1 VESPA
6 TGALFAINPKTQDAR
21 ISGSLASLCGL
32 EKAIA
37 SKNASAIQTSI
48 DKITLMQ
55 AQSLFVGGVPMLFYG
70 DEAAYTNDYSYL
82 EDTGKSYDNR
92 WMHRP
97 IIDWKKN
104 AAVDKK
110 DTVENKVFTNLQK
123 LIKLRKSL
131 KVLADL
137 KNIHWLEVHNNSII
151 GFERYLNG
159 EKVYFL
165 FNFGVEPQEVTYYM
179 LGAYGE
185 RANQMIDLW
194 SDKIISIGMDHEHL
208 TFAPYQFYV
217 LK

>member
-1 VESPA
+1 
-6 TGALFAINPKTQDAR
+6 
-21 ISGSLASLCGL
+21 
-32 EKAIA
+32 
-37 SKNASAIQTSI
+37 
-48 DKITLMQ
+48 
-55 AQSLFVGGVPMLFYG
+55 MLFYG
-70 DEAAYTNDYSYL
+70 DEAAYTNDYAYL
-82 EDTGKSYDNR
+82 EDPGKSYDNR

-110 DTVENKVFTNLQK
+110 DSVENKVFTNLQK

-137 KNIHWLEVHNNSII
+137 KNIHWLEIHNNSII

-165 FNFGVEPQEVTYYM
+165 FNFSLQAQDVTYYV

-185 RANQMIDLW
+185 RANQMKDLW
-194 SDKIISIGMDHEHL
+194 SGKTISIGMDHEHL

>member
-1 VESPA
+1 
-6 TGALFAINPKTQDAR
+6 
-21 ISGSLASLCGL
+21 
-32 EKAIA
+32 
-37 SKNASAIQTSI
+37 
-48 DKITLMQ
+48 MQ

-123 LIKLRKSL
+123 LIQLRKSL

-137 KNIHWLEVHNNSII
+137 KNIHWLEVHNNSVI

-165 FNFGVEPQEVTYYM
+165 FNFSLQAQDLTYYV
-179 LGAYGE
+179 LGAAGD
-185 RANQMIDLW
+185 RPTSMIDLW
-194 SDKIISIGMDHEHL
+194 SGKTISIGMDHEHL

>member
-1 VESPA
+1 
-6 TGALFAINPKTQDAR
+6 LFSVNPKTQDAR
-21 ISGSLASLCGL
+21 ISGSLAYLCGL

-37 SKNASAIQTSI
+37 SKNAAAIQTSI
-48 DKITLMQ
+48 DKITMMQ
-55 AQSLFVGGVPMLFYG
+55 AQCLFVSGVPMLFYG

-82 EDTGKSYDNR
+82 QDPGKSYDNR

-123 LIKLRKSL
+123 LIQLRKSL

-137 KNIHWLEVHNNSII
+137 KNIHWLEVHNNSVI

-165 FNFGVEPQEVTYYM
+165 FNFSLQAQDLTYYV
-179 LGAYGE
+179 LGASGD
-185 RANQMIDLW
+185 RPTSMIDLW
-194 SDKIISIGMDHEHL
+194 SGKTISIGMDHEHL